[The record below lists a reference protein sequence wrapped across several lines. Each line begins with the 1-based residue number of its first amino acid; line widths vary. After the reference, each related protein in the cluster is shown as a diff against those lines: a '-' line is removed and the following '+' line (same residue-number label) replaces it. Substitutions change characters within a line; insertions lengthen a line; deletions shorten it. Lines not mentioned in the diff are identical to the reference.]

1 MLRMRFAPQTIPAF
15 GAPRFVQAGAG
26 RPWKHR
32 LSDNLLT
39 GFSFFATLAL

>member
-1 MLRMRFAPQTIPAF
+1 MLQMRFAPQTPLPP
-15 GAPRFVQAGAG
+15 APRALYSRKPDVPGY
-26 RPWKHR
+26 R